1 MRLWYGYFSLNS
13 SSNNNAWFLDRDGV
27 IIENRDDYIK
37 SRGEIKY
44 IPGALEAI
52 AKISVMPVKI
62 IIVTNQ
68 SAIGR
73 GVISNEV
80 VDGINKEVVN
90 KIVENGGR
98 IDDVYVCPHTPSD
111 NCDCRKPRPGLL
123 KSAIEKYEIDTKYS
137 YFVGDHL
144 TDLMAAKGA
153 GVMPA
158 LVLSGRA
165 TCVESEEWKKELE
178 FLIHQDLLEMVI
190 DVSL

>member
-1 MRLWYGYFSLNS
+1 MYPTR
-13 SSNNNAWFLDRDGV
+13 NNAAWFLDRDGV
-27 IIENRDDYIK
+27 IIENRDDYVK
-37 SRGEIKY
+37 SHREIRY

-52 AKISVMPVKI
+52 AKISAMPVKI

-73 GVISNEV
+73 GIISNEV
-80 VDGINKEVVN
+80 VDGINKEIVN

-98 IDDVYVCPHTPSD
+98 IDDVYVCPHIPSD
-111 NCDCRKPRPGLL
+111 NCNCRKPRPGLIND
-123 KSAIEKYEIDTKYS
+123 AIEEYEIDRKNS

-153 GVMPA
+153 GVVPA

-165 TCVESEEWKKELE
+165 NCVESDEWKKELE
-178 FLIHQDLLEMVI
+178 FVVHQDLLEMVAE
-190 DVSL
+190 VYR